1 MRLLFLKII
10 FFFSLVSCSNIDFLL
25 DTNEVS
31 DFLKNKTL
39 IYVGGWDNPVLKDGL
54 FLKIGEAKENKFILN
69 AQVDEK
75 QTKKS
80 IGENQVAIKIDY
92 KIIVD
97 YVLIDTTNRCPEIKN
112 RQISNFSF
120 TPKSSGFNFASDVLL
135 GSLYEEATLNNVNN
149 FISFANNTVKSNKC
163 LDEK

>member
-1 MRLLFLKII
+1 MISKIR
-10 FFFSLVSCSNIDFLL
+10 V
-25 DTNEVS
+25 
-31 DFLKNKTL
+31 LKNKTL
-39 IYVGGWDNPVLKDGL
+39 IYTDGWDNPVLKEGL

-97 YVLIDTTNRCPEIKN
+97 YVLIDTTNSCPEIKN

-135 GSLYEEATLNNVNN
+135 GSLYEEAILNNVNN
-149 FISFANNTVKSNKC
+149 FISYANNTLKSNQC
-163 LDEK
+163 LNEG

>member
-10 FFFSLVSCSNIDFLL
+10 FFFSLVSCSNVDFLL
-25 DTNEVS
+25 DKEVS
-31 DFLKNKTL
+31 DFLKNRTL
-39 IYVGGWDNPVLKDGL
+39 IYTGGWDNPVLKDEL

-80 IGENQVAIKIDY
+80 IGKNQVAIKIDY

-97 YVLIDTTNRCPEIKN
+97 YVLIDTTNSCPEIKN

-135 GSLYEEATLNNVNN
+135 GSLYEKAILNNVNN
-149 FISFANNTVKSNKC
+149 FISYANNTLKSNQC
-163 LDEK
+163 LDEG

>member
-10 FFFSLVSCSNIDFLL
+10 FFFSLISCSNIDFLL
-25 DTNEVS
+25 DKEVS
-31 DFLKNKTL
+31 DFLKNRTL
-39 IYVGGWDNPVLKDGL
+39 IYTGGWDNPVLKDEL
-54 FLKIGEAKENKFILN
+54 FLKFGEAKENKFILN

-97 YVLIDTTNRCPEIKN
+97 YVLIDTTNSCPEIKN

-135 GSLYEEATLNNVNN
+135 GSLYEEAILNNVNN
-149 FISFANNTVKSNKC
+149 FISYANNTLKSNQC
-163 LDEK
+163 LNEG

>member
-10 FFFSLVSCSNIDFLL
+10 FFFSLVSCSNIEFLL
-25 DTNEVS
+25 DKEVS
-31 DFLKNKTL
+31 DFLKNRTL
-39 IYVGGWDNPVLKDGL
+39 IYTGGWDNPVLKDEL
-54 FLKIGEAKENKFILN
+54 FLKFGEAKENKFILN

-97 YVLIDTTNRCPEIKN
+97 YVLIDTTNSCPEIKN

-135 GSLYEEATLNNVNN
+135 GSLYEDAILNNVNN
-149 FISFANNTVKSNKC
+149 FISYANNTLKSNQC
-163 LDEK
+163 LNEG

>member
-10 FFFSLVSCSNIDFLL
+10 FFFSLVSCSNVDFLL
-25 DTNEVS
+25 DKEVS
-31 DFLKNKTL
+31 DFLKNRTL
-39 IYVGGWDNPVLKDGL
+39 IYTGGWDNPVLKDEL
-54 FLKIGEAKENKFILN
+54 FLQIGEAKENKFILN

-97 YVLIDTTNRCPEIKN
+97 YVLIDTTNKCPEIKN

-135 GSLYEEATLNNVNN
+135 GSLYEGAILNNVNN
-149 FISFANNTVKSNKC
+149 FISYANNTLKSNKC
-163 LDEK
+163 LDEG

>member
-10 FFFSLVSCSNIDFLL
+10 FFFSLLSCSNIVFLL

-39 IYVGGWDNPVLKDGL
+39 IYTGGWDNPVLKDEL
-54 FLKIGEAKENKFILN
+54 FLKFGEAKENKFILN

-80 IGENQVAIKIDY
+80 IGENQVAIKVEY

-97 YVLIDTTNRCPEIKN
+97 YVLIDTTNSCPEIKN

-135 GSLYEEATLNNVNN
+135 GSLYEEAILNNVNN
-149 FISFANNTVKSNKC
+149 FISYANNTLKSNQC
-163 LDEK
+163 LDEG

>member
-1 MRLLFLKII
+1 MFLK
-10 FFFSLVSCSNIDFLL
+10 F
-25 DTNEVS
+25 
-31 DFLKNKTL
+31 
-39 IYVGGWDNPVLKDGL
+39 
-54 FLKIGEAKENKFILN
+54 GEAKENKFILN

-80 IGENQVAIKIDY
+80 IGENQVAIKVEY

-135 GSLYEEATLNNVNN
+135 GSLYEEAILNNVNN
-149 FISFANNTVKSNKC
+149 FISYANNTLKSNKC
-163 LDEK
+163 LDEG

>member
-25 DTNEVS
+25 DKEVS
-31 DFLKNKTL
+31 DFLKNRTL
-39 IYVGGWDNPVLKDGL
+39 IYTGGWDNPVLKDEL
-54 FLKIGEAKENKFILN
+54 FLKFGEAKENKFILN

-97 YVLIDTTNRCPEIKN
+97 YVLIDTTNSCPEIKN

-135 GSLYEEATLNNVNN
+135 GSLYEEAILNNVNN
-149 FISFANNTVKSNKC
+149 FISYANNTLKSNQC
-163 LDEK
+163 LNEG

>member
-25 DTNEVS
+25 DAKGL
-31 DFLKNKTL
+31 DYLKNKTL
-39 IYVGGWDNPVLKDGL
+39 IYTGGWENPALKDQL
-54 FLKIGEAKENKFILN
+54 FLKVGEAEENKFILN

-80 IGENQVAIKIDY
+80 IGGNQVAIKIDY

-97 YVLIDTTNRCPEIKN
+97 YVLTDTTNKCPEIKN

-135 GSLYEEATLNNVNN
+135 GSLYEEAIFNNVNN
-149 FISFANNTVKSNKC
+149 FISYANNTLRSNQC
-163 LDEK
+163 LDEG

>member
-10 FFFSLVSCSNIDFLL
+10 FFFSLVSCSNVDFLL
-25 DTNEVS
+25 DKEVS
-31 DFLKNKTL
+31 DFLKNRTL
-39 IYVGGWDNPVLKDGL
+39 IYTGGWDNPVLKDEL
-54 FLKIGEAKENKFILN
+54 FLQIGEAKENKFILN

-80 IGENQVAIKIDY
+80 IGENQVAIKVEY

-135 GSLYEEATLNNVNN
+135 GSLYEKAILNNVNN
-149 FISFANNTVKSNKC
+149 FISYANNTLKSNQC
-163 LDEK
+163 LDES

>member
-10 FFFSLVSCSNIDFLL
+10 FFFSLVSCSNINFLL
-25 DTNEVS
+25 DTKEGS

-39 IYVGGWDNPVLKDGL
+39 IYTGGWDNPALKDEL
-54 FLKIGEAKENKFILN
+54 FLQIGEAKENKFILN

-80 IGENQVAIKIDY
+80 IGENQVAIKVDY

-135 GSLYEEATLNNVNN
+135 GSLYEEAIFNNVNN
-149 FISFANNTVKSNKC
+149 FISYANNSLKSNQC
-163 LDEK
+163 LDEG

>member
-10 FFFSLVSCSNIDFLL
+10 VFFSLVSCSNINFLI
-25 DTNEVS
+25 DTKESS

-39 IYVGGWDNPVLKDGL
+39 IYISGWDNPVLKDLL
-54 FLKIGEAKENKFILN
+54 FLKIGEVEEKKFILN
-69 AQVDEK
+69 AEVDEK

-80 IGENQVAIKIDY
+80 VGENQVAIKIDY

-97 YVLIDTTNRCPEIKN
+97 YRLVDIANKCPEITN

-120 TPKSSGFNFASDVLL
+120 TPKSSGYNFASDVLL
-135 GSLYEEATLNNVNN
+135 SSLYEEAILNNVNN
-149 FISFANNTVKSNKC
+149 FISFANNTLKSNKC
-163 LDEK
+163 LDEN

>member
-25 DTNEVS
+25 ETKEGS

-39 IYVGGWDNPVLKDGL
+39 IYVGGWDNPVLKDEL

-80 IGENQVAIKIDY
+80 VGENQVAIKIEY

-120 TPKSSGFNFASDVLL
+120 TPKSSGFNFASDVLFDHL
-135 GSLYEEATLNNVNN
+135 LKGAILENLNN
-149 FISFANNTVKSNKC
+149 FIAFANNKIQPQNC
-163 LDEK
+163 LDEN

>member
-1 MRLLFLKII
+1 MSILFLKIL
-10 FFFSLVSCSNIDFLL
+10 FFLSLVSCSNIDFLL
-25 DTNEVS
+25 ETKEGS

-39 IYVGGWDNPVLKDGL
+39 IYTGGWDNPVLKDEL
-54 FLKIGEAKENKFILN
+54 FLQIGEAKENKFILN

-135 GSLYEEATLNNVNN
+135 GSLYEEAILNNVNN
-149 FISFANNTVKSNKC
+149 FISYANNTLKSNKC
-163 LDEK
+163 LDEG

>member
-10 FFFSLVSCSNIDFLL
+10 FIFSLVSCSNIDFLL
-25 DTNEVS
+25 DTKEGS

-39 IYVGGWDNPVLKDGL
+39 IYTGGWDNPVLKDEL

-80 IGENQVAIKIDY
+80 IGENQVAIKVEY

-135 GSLYEEATLNNVNN
+135 GSLYEEAILNNVNN
-149 FISFANNTVKSNKC
+149 FISYANNTLKSNQC
-163 LDEK
+163 LDEG

>member
-25 DTNEVS
+25 DKEVS

-39 IYVGGWDNPVLKDGL
+39 IYADGWDNPVLKDEL
-54 FLKIGEAKENKFILN
+54 FLKFGEAKENKFILN

-80 IGENQVAIKIDY
+80 ISKNQVAIKIDY

-97 YVLIDTTNRCPEIKN
+97 YVLIDATKSCPEIKN

-135 GSLYEEATLNNVNN
+135 GSLYEEAILSNVNN
-149 FISFANNTVKSNKC
+149 FISYANNILKSNQC
-163 LDEK
+163 LNEG

>member
-10 FFFSLVSCSNIDFLL
+10 FFFSLASCSNIDFLL
-25 DTNEVS
+25 ETKEGS

-39 IYVGGWDNPVLKDGL
+39 IYIDGWDNPILKDQL
-54 FLKIGEAKENKFILN
+54 FLKIGEAEENKFILN

-97 YVLIDTTNRCPEIKN
+97 YVLTDTTNKCPEIKN
-112 RQISNFSF
+112 KQISNFSF

-135 GSLYEEATLNNVNN
+135 GSLYEEAILNNVNN
-149 FISFANNTVKSNKC
+149 FISYANNTLRSNRC
-163 LDEK
+163 LDEG

>member
-25 DTNEVS
+25 DKEVS
-31 DFLKNKTL
+31 DFLKNRTL
-39 IYVGGWDNPVLKDGL
+39 IYTGGWDNPVLKDEL
-54 FLKIGEAKENKFILN
+54 FLKFGEVKENKFILN

-75 QTKKS
+75 QTKRS
-80 IGENQVAIKIDY
+80 VGENQVAIKIDY

-97 YVLIDTTNRCPEIKN
+97 YVLIDTTNSCPEIKN

-135 GSLYEEATLNNVNN
+135 GSLYEKAILNNVNN
-149 FISFANNTVKSNKC
+149 FISYANNTLKSNQC
-163 LDEK
+163 LDES